1 MRGFMVFG
9 GNISLRAA
17 LLVSASGFLA
27 PSLLFAFATL
37 SILAAIGG
45 ITVLGARLAAIAI
58 DRALWRMQ
66 QPAPQIQSLDHHQTR
81 GSDEVRG
88 RPSLIMGSKPN
99 GERPSGKAV
108 TG

>member
-1 MRGFMVFG
+1 MRGFMGFA

-17 LLVSASGFLA
+17 LAVSASGLRA
-27 PSLLFAFATL
+27 TSLLFAFNTL
-37 SILAAIGG
+37 SILAAIGC
-45 ITVLGARLAAIAI
+45 ITLIAVLGARLAAIAI
-58 DRALWRMQ
+58 DRALRRMQ

-99 GERPSGKAV
+99 GERP
-108 TG
+108 